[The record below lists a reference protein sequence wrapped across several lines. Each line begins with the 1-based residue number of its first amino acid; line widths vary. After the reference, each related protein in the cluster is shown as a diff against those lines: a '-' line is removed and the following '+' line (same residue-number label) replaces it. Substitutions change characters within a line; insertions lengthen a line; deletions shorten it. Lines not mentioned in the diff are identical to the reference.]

1 VSLAVLDQIS
11 LFFGPRRI
19 VDALDLRI
27 ADGDRIGLIGP
38 NGSGKSTLLKLLA
51 GEQQCDSG
59 KITLRKGARL
69 GYLPQDL
76 ALSGGKPLIEF
87 VLSSVPGRSELDAQL
102 AQVEAELETAQA
114 AAGAPERLEDVV
126 ERLGELHERLA
137 HFDEH
142 FSQHE
147 ALRILAGLGFKDDDQ
162 QRDLGEFSG
171 GWKMRAVL
179 AALLFQ
185 RPDLL
190 LLDEPTNH
198 LDMPSVTWFAN
209 FLSRYRRAFV
219 LISHDREFLNEQIAR
234 VVSFEPEG
242 VRQYTGDY
250 ERYLKQRAE
259 EAEILQNRAKNLERE
274 REENQR
280 FIDRFR
286 AQANKARAVQSR
298 VKRLEKMESVES
310 FERAQVMRIR
320 FPPSERCSNDVLVA
334 EGICKAYG
342 ARRVLDQVSVRVTRG
357 QRIAIIGP
365 NGAGKT
371 TLLKILAG
379 ELAPDAGKLALG
391 HHVSLGY
398 FAQHHADTLH
408 PDSTPLAELSAVDER
423 AGVTRVRTVL
433 GAFLFS
439 GDDVDKKVRV
449 LSGGERARVALARM
463 LIRPGNFLLMDEPT
477 NHLDLASAE
486 SLAESLG
493 EYDGTLLFVSHNR
506 SFVKRL
512 ATQIWNLEAGKLEV
526 YPGSLD
532 EYMYAQRAR
541 QDAAERA
548 AASGRQP
555 ERTASSGGNAARAEA
570 TKPGVERAARGD
582 DKERKRREAE
592 QRAQR
597 NKLVKPLKD
606 KLAQL
611 ESRIEKLEQQQKQVT
626 EQLSDGAVYADAQR
640 RSSLLAEFEANKHEL
655 DKLTSQW
662 ETLTQELEAKESE
675 LT

>member
-1 VSLAVLDQIS
+1 VSLAVLDQVS

-19 VDALDLRI
+19 VEQLDLRI

-51 GEQQCDSG
+51 GEQLCDSG
-59 KITLRKGARL
+59 KIILRRGSRL

-76 ALSGGKPLIEF
+76 AISGGKRLIEF
-87 VLSSVPGRSELDAQL
+87 VLSSVPGRIELDAQL
-102 AQVEAELETAQA
+102 AQVEAELHSAEVEPTAQELLQDIA
-114 AAGAPERLEDVV
+114 
-126 ERLGELHERLA
+126 ERLGDLHERLA

-142 FSQHE
+142 FSEHE
-147 ALRILAGLGFKDDDQ
+147 ALRILSGLGFKDADQ
-162 QRDLGEFSG
+162 SRDMGEFSG

-185 RPDLL
+185 QPDLL

-198 LDMPSVTWFAN
+198 LDIQSVTWFSS

-234 VVSFEPEG
+234 VVSFEVEG
-242 VRQYTGDY
+242 VRQYAGNY

-259 EAEILQNRAKNLERE
+259 ESEILQNRAKNLERE
-274 REENQR
+274 REETQR

-298 VKRLEKMESVES
+298 VKRLEKMDSVET

-320 FPPSERCSNDVLVA
+320 FPPSERCSNDVLSA
-334 EGICKAYG
+334 EGIRKAYG
-342 ARRVLDQVSVRVTRG
+342 ARKVLDNVDVRITRG
-357 QRIAIIGP
+357 QRVAIIGP

-379 ELAPDAGKLALG
+379 ELATDAGKVTLG
-391 HHVSLGY
+391 HHVRLSY

-408 PDSTPLAELSAVDER
+408 PDSTPFQELATVDDQ
-423 AGVTRVRTVL
+423 AGVTRVRSVL

-463 LIRPGNFLLMDEPT
+463 LIRPGNFLLLDEPT
-477 NHLDLASAE
+477 NHLDLNSAE
-486 SLAESLG
+486 SLAESLS

-512 ATQIWNLEAGKLEV
+512 ATQIWNLEDGRLEV
-526 YPGSLD
+526 YPGNLD
-532 EYMYAQRAR
+532 EYMYALRAR
-541 QDAAERA
+541 QDAAERGTMSSSGSDPS
-548 AASGRQP
+548 ASG
-555 ERTASSGGNAARAEA
+555 ASAGID
-570 TKPGVERAARGD
+570 RGKRSD
-582 DKERKRREAE
+582 DRERKRREAE

-597 NKLVKPLKD
+597 SKVLKPLKD

-611 ESRIEKLEQQQKQVT
+611 EAKIEKLESRQKQAT
-626 EQLSDGAVYADAQR
+626 EQLSDATVYADAQR
-640 RSSLLAEFEANKHEL
+640 RASLLAEFDTNKREL
-655 DKLTSQW
+655 EKLTSQW
-662 ETLTQELEAKESE
+662 EALTLEVDAKESE
-675 LT
+675 LAD